1 MNYYIK
7 KFSEFKTTQNTDEIK
22 WDDCV
27 VWKESDCFV
36 YLESSEIRY
45 VSWSLGVVSIIPH
58 PESILAKYFNAILI
72 NSPTVLVGKNIKT
85 GN

>member
-7 KFSEFKTTQNTDEIK
+7 KFSEFKTTQNTDEIR

-27 VWKESDCFV
+27 VWKEYDCFV
-36 YLESSEIRY
+36 YLESAEIRY
-45 VSWSLGVVSIIPH
+45 VSWSLGIVSIIPH
-58 PESILAKYFNAILI
+58 SESILARYFNAILI